1 MRTATKETHARMADT
16 RETGAFDE
24 RAALEQLERFREEIT
39 RERARRRAVS
49 DEFESFVRSFKTP
62 AAPKPAAQA
71 PSPTPPASPRA
82 GVPLPPKPTPPPV
95 RPEPARPAP
104 AHPAPARPAPSRIEL
119 PRAPKIEVPSPPMLP
134 VDPHAVFPTEIDPRM
149 PAPPR
154 RRRLALVMLAV
165 LVIGVLA
172 AWALWPGSSSPATEV
187 TDTSAPA
194 PAGAVT
200 QPATDEGVAS
210 PTAPPA
216 PAPENLVTELTTTRN
231 VWVRVIADG
240 ERVVERE
247 LPAGSRIPFSA
258 QKTIVIRTGDAG
270 AVTLTI
276 AGEDQ
281 GPLGREG
288 QVVTRT
294 FTVPER

>member
-1 MRTATKETHARMADT
+1 MTDR
-16 RETGAFDE
+16 REPGAFDE
-24 RAALEQLERFREEIT
+24 RAALDQLERFREEIA

-62 AAPKPAAQA
+62 AAPGPPAHTPASKPAATPSATAPAVPRSA
-71 PSPTPPASPRA
+71 PSPARVDLPGAPR
-82 GVPLPPKPTPPPV
+82 L
-95 RPEPARPAP
+95 
-104 AHPAPARPAPSRIEL
+104 
-119 PRAPKIEVPSPPMLP
+119 EVPPPPMLP
-134 VDPHAVFPTEIDPRM
+134 VDPHAMFPKEIDPRV

-154 RRRLALVMLAV
+154 RRRLALLMLAV
-165 LVIGVLA
+165 LTLGVLA
-172 AWALWPGSSSPATEV
+172 AWALWPTGPAVPATEV

-194 PAGAVT
+194 PA
-200 QPATDEGVAS
+200 PAPDE
-210 PTAPPA
+210 APPVIGEA
-216 PAPENLVTELTTTRN
+216 PPTTRADPPGPAPDSRVTELTTTRH

-240 ERVVERE
+240 ARVLERE
-247 LPAGSRIPFSA
+247 LPAGSRIPITA

-276 AGEDQ
+276 AGEEQ
-281 GPLGREG
+281 GTLGREG

>member
-1 MRTATKETHARMADT
+1 MADT
-16 RETGAFDE
+16 REAGAFDE

-62 AAPKPAAQA
+62 AAPAPAEQA
-71 PSPTPPASPRA
+71 PSPTPRPMPRA
-82 GVPLPPKPTPPPV
+82 GGPPPPRPTPAPV
-95 RPEPARPAP
+95 RPEAARPAP
-104 AHPAPARPAPSRIEL
+104 AHPASARPDPARIDL
-119 PRAPKIEVPSPPMLP
+119 PRAPKLEMPSPPMLP
-134 VDPHAVFPTEIDPRM
+134 VDPHAVFPTEIDSPV

-165 LVIGVLA
+165 LVLGVLA
-172 AWALWPGSSSPATEV
+172 AWALWPRPSATPTEV
-187 TDTSAPA
+187 AETSAPA
-194 PAGAVT
+194 PTGEVA
-200 QPATDEGVAS
+200 QPAADEGAS
-210 PTAPPA
+210 APTAAPA
-216 PAPENLVTELTTTRN
+216 PAPENRVTELTTTRN

-240 ERVVERE
+240 ERVLERE
-247 LPAGSRIPFSA
+247 LPAGSRIPFTA

-270 AVTLTI
+270 AVSLTI

-281 GPLGREG
+281 GSLGREG

-294 FTVPER
+294 FMVPER

>member
-1 MRTATKETHARMADT
+1 MRTATKETHAGMADK
-16 RETGAFDE
+16 REAGAFDE

-39 RERARRRAVS
+39 RERARRREVS

-62 AAPKPAAQA
+62 AAPGPAAQA
-71 PSPTPPASPRA
+71 PSPTPPAPPRA
-82 GVPLPPKPTPPPV
+82 GVPLPPKPTPAPV
-95 RPEPARPAP
+95 RPEAARPAP
-104 AHPAPARPAPSRIEL
+104 AHPAPARRAPARIEL
-119 PRAPKIEVPSPPMLP
+119 PPAPKTDVPSPPMLP
-134 VDPHAVFPTEIDPRM
+134 VDPHVVFPTEIDPRM
-149 PAPPR
+149 PVPPR

-172 AWALWPGSSSPATEV
+172 AWALWPRSSSPATEV
-187 TDTSAPA
+187 ADTSAPA
-194 PAGAVT
+194 PAGDVS
-200 QPATDEGVAS
+200 QPADEGVA
-210 PTAPPA
+210 APPA
-216 PAPENLVTELTTTRN
+216 PAPESLVTELATTRN

-247 LPAGSRIPFSA
+247 LPAGSRIPFTA

-276 AGEDQ
+276 AGVNQ